1 MKQNLKE
8 RLNSKRGITL
18 IALVITI
25 IVLLILAGVAI
36 ATLTGDNG
44 ILTKAQS
51 AKEKNAQKTVEEQ
64 INLAVQASKINEGL
78 VIDKDIL
85 EQELTNNGIE
95 ITKSEN
101 DELPWTVKKDGY
113 VYTISENGEVKEK
126 EGIAIT
132 TGDIEILKG
141 STEGKKVSAQIL
153 SGETGTI
160 KWESTGNITL
170 SEAGENEV
178 TVKVNSNANAG
189 ETATVTAKVEGKTY
203 QDSIN
208 VKIVAKVTG
217 VTAEKIEVS
226 IGDKSKI
233 GKITAVPEN
242 AESVE
247 VTSYVSQD
255 ITKATV
261 DEKTGEVTGVQE
273 GETTVT
279 INAKGK
285 LSGTVVTGTCSVKV
299 TKLDHSEVVVPTIT
313 ATGNL
318 ANKPNIKEVREGNI
332 PIPQGY
338 NYIKGDK
345 IGGAVIT
352 DAASGEE
359 KVGNEFVWVPVD
371 EINDMAQCNQA
382 DGTTLC
388 NIQVDSNDGHLYC
401 STHSNNTNIVGKLY
415 ATSTE
420 SNFGTANTIYNANSG
435 LREPANL
442 SSSYDSTSTNLSWTS
457 TLYQEEYNK
466 MIKSVSQYGGFYVG
480 RYEMSLNSET
490 KNAESKYGATS
501 ANASDTDTNQW
512 YGLYNKAKT
521 YAPENAR
528 QKVVSSMIWGSQ
540 YDAMLKWMKGNKINA
555 TSSSPTDLSI
565 GTTSKNTTRVTGG
578 ANNGQTVSKDKLNNI
593 YDIIGNSSE
602 WTQEAKNTNLRVYR
616 GGNYTNSDAPS
627 IRGSYNPTVANSR
640 GSRLTLYLK

>member
-1 MKQNLKE
+1 MKNKLKE
-8 RLNSKRGITL
+8 QLKINKGITL

-25 IVLLILAGVAI
+25 IVLLILAGVTI

-64 INLAVQASKINEGL
+64 INLAVQASRINEGL

-153 SGETGTI
+153 NGETGTI
-160 KWESTGNITL
+160 KWEHTGNITL

-189 ETATVTAKVEGKTY
+189 DIATITAKIEGKTTY

-208 VKIVAKVTG
+208 VKIVAQVTS

-226 IGDKSKI
+226 IGDKKKI
-233 GKITAVPEN
+233 EKITAMPEN
-242 AESVE
+242 AEGIE

-255 ITKATV
+255 TTKVTV

-285 LSGTVVTGTCSVKV
+285 LSGTIVTGTCSVKV

-318 ANKPNIKEVREGNI
+318 ASKPNIKEVRQGNI

-352 DAASGEE
+352 DAASGKE
-359 KVGNEFVWVPVD
+359 KEGNEFVWVPVD
-371 EINDMAQCNQA
+371 TLSDMAVPTS
-382 DGTTLC
+382 GTDA
-388 NIQVDSNDGHLYC
+388 NE
-401 STHSNNTNIVGKLY
+401 NTNYRGVLY
-415 ATSTE
+415 NWDTDATGNTAYDWSADST
-420 SNFGTANTIYNANSG
+420 SY
-435 LREPANL
+435 REPANL
-442 SSSYDSTSTNLSWTS
+442 SSSYDSTSKNSSWTS

-501 ANASDTDTNQW
+501 ATAESTSAKQW

-521 YAPENAR
+521 YAPENAS

-578 ANNGQTVSKDKLNNI
+578 ANNGQTVSKDKLSNI
-593 YDIIGNSSE
+593 YDLLGNSYE
-602 WTQEAKNTNLRVYR
+602 WTQEASITDSRVSR
-616 GGNYTNSDAPS
+616 GGYYDFSYAPNVRSNGNPPYT
-627 IRGSYNPTVANSR
+627 GSVF
-640 GSRLTLYLK
+640 GSRLTLYIK

>member
-1 MKQNLKE
+1 MKNKLKE
-8 RLNSKRGITL
+8 QLKINKGITL

-25 IVLLILAGVAI
+25 IVLLILAGVTI

-44 ILTKAQS
+44 ILTKAQNS
-51 AKEKNAQKTVEEQ
+51 KEKNAQKTVEEQ
-64 INLAVQASKINEGL
+64 INLAVQASRINEGL

-160 KWESTGNITL
+160 KWEHTGNITL
-170 SEAGENEV
+170 SATEGNEV
-178 TVKVNSNANAG
+178 TVNVNSNANAG
-189 ETATVTAKVEGKTY
+189 DIATITARIDGKTY

-208 VKIVAKVTG
+208 VKIVTQVTS

-226 IGDKSKI
+226 IGDKKKI
-233 GKITAVPEN
+233 EKITATPEN
-242 AESVE
+242 AEGIE

-255 ITKATV
+255 TTKVTV

-279 INAKGK
+279 ISAKGK
-285 LSGTVVTGTCSVKV
+285 LSGAVVTGTCSVKV

-352 DAASGEE
+352 DAATGVE
-359 KVGNEFVWVPVD
+359 KTGNEFVWVPVD
-371 EINDMAQCNQA
+371 TLSNMAVVTSGTDANGNINYRGVLYNWGA
-382 DGTTLC
+382 DATGNTAW
-388 NIQVDSNDGHLYC
+388 NWSADS
-401 STHSNNTNIVGKLY
+401 
-415 ATSTE
+415 TS
-420 SNFGTANTIYNANSG
+420 Y
-435 LREPANL
+435 REPANL
-442 SSSYDSTSTNLSWTS
+442 SSSYDSTSKNSSWTS

-466 MIKSVSQYGGFYVG
+466 MVKSVSEYGGFYIG
-480 RYEMSLNSET
+480 RYEMSINATS

-512 YGLYNKAKT
+512 YGLYNRAKT
-521 YAPENAR
+521 YAPEKNSDNTENAS

-540 YDAMLKWMKGNKINA
+540 YDAMLKWMKGNKINV

-578 ANNGQTVSKDKLNNI
+578 ANNGQTVSKDKLSNI
-593 YDIIGNSSE
+593 YDLLGNSSE
-602 WTQEAKNTNLRVYR
+602 WTQEASNTFGRVYR
-616 GGNYTNSDAPS
+616 GGSYRDSYAPS
-627 IRGSYNPTVANSR
+627 FRYYRSPASTGSDN
-640 GSRLTLYLK
+640 GSRLTLYIK

>member
-1 MKQNLKE
+1 MKNKLKE
-8 RLNSKRGITL
+8 QLKINKGITL

-25 IVLLILAGVAI
+25 IVLLILAGVTI

-44 ILTKAQS
+44 ILTKAQNS
-51 AKEKNAQKTVEEQ
+51 KEKNAQKTVEEQ

-160 KWESTGNITL
+160 KWEHTGNITL
-170 SEAGENEV
+170 SATEGNEV
-178 TVKVNSNANAG
+178 TVNVNSNANAG
-189 ETATVTAKVEGKTY
+189 DIATITARIDGKTY

-208 VKIVAKVTG
+208 VKIVAQVTS

-226 IGDKSKI
+226 IGDKKKI
-233 GKITAVPEN
+233 EKITAMPEN
-242 AESVE
+242 AEGIE

-255 ITKATV
+255 TTKVTV

-279 INAKGK
+279 ISAKGK
-285 LSGTVVTGTCSVKV
+285 LSGAVVTGTCSVKV

-313 ATGNL
+313 AKGNL
-318 ANKPNIKEVREGNI
+318 TNKPNIKEVREGNI

-371 EINDMAQCNQA
+371 TLSNMAVPTS
-382 DGTTLC
+382 GT
-388 NIQVDSNDGHLYC
+388 DA
-401 STHSNNTNIVGKLY
+401 NTNYRGVLY
-415 ATSTE
+415 NWSTDATGNTAYDWSADST
-420 SNFGTANTIYNANSG
+420 SY
-435 LREPANL
+435 REPANL
-442 SSSYDSTSTNLSWTS
+442 SSSYDSTSKNSSWTS

-466 MIKSVSQYGGFYVG
+466 MVKSVSEYGGFYIG
-480 RYEMSLNSET
+480 RYEMSINATS

-512 YGLYNKAKT
+512 YGLYNRAKT
-521 YAPENAR
+521 YAPEKNSDNTENAS

-540 YDAMLKWMKGNKINA
+540 YDAMLKWMKGNKINV

-578 ANNGQTVSKDKLNNI
+578 ANNGQTVSKDKLSNI
-593 YDIIGNSSE
+593 YDLLGNSRE
-602 WTQEAKNTNLRVYR
+602 WTQEAYGTDYRVYR
-616 GGNYTNSDAPS
+616 GGYYNLSYAPS
-627 IRGSYNPTVANSR
+627 NRLDNFPTSTLSGS
-640 GSRLTLYLK
+640 GGRLTLYIK

>member
-8 RLNSKRGITL
+8 RVNGKNGITL

-25 IVLLILAGVAI
+25 IVLLILAGVTI

-44 ILTKAQS
+44 ILTKAQN

-64 INLAVQASKINEGL
+64 INLAVQASRINEGL
-78 VIDKDIL
+78 VINKEIL

-113 VYTISENGEVKEK
+113 VYTISENGEIKEK

-141 STEGKKVSAQIL
+141 STKGKKVSAQIL

-160 KWESTGNITL
+160 KWEHTGNITL
-170 SEAGENEV
+170 SATEGNEI
-178 TVKVNSNANAG
+178 TVNVNSNANAG
-189 ETATVTAKVEGKTY
+189 DTATITARIDGKTY

-208 VKIVAKVTG
+208 VKIVTQVTS

-226 IGDKSKI
+226 IGDKKKI
-233 GKITAVPEN
+233 EKITATPEN
-242 AESVE
+242 AEGIE

-255 ITKATV
+255 TTKVTV

-279 INAKGK
+279 ISAKGK
-285 LSGTVVTGTCSVKV
+285 LSEAVVTGTCSVKV

-352 DAASGEE
+352 DAATGVE
-359 KVGNEFVWVPVD
+359 KTGNEFVWVPVD
-371 EINDMAQCNQA
+371 TLSNMAVVTSGTDANGNINYRGVLYNWGTDATGNTAYDWSA
-382 DGTTLC
+382 D
-388 NIQVDSNDGHLYC
+388 
-401 STHSNNTNIVGKLY
+401 STS
-415 ATSTE
+415 
-420 SNFGTANTIYNANSG
+420 F
-435 LREPANL
+435 REPANL
-442 SSSYDSTSTNLSWTS
+442 SGSYDSKSKNSSWTS

-512 YGLYNKAKT
+512 YGLYNRAKT
-521 YAPENAR
+521 YAPENAS

-540 YDAMLKWMKGNKINA
+540 YDAMLKWMKGNKINV

-565 GTTSKNTTRVTGG
+565 GNTSRNTTRVTGG
-578 ANNGQTVSKDKLNNI
+578 ANNGQTVSKDKLSNI
-593 YDIIGNSSE
+593 YDLLGNIRE
-602 WTQEAKNTNLRVYR
+602 WTQEAISTAYRISR
-616 GGNYTNSDAPS
+616 GGYYSGSYAPS
-627 IRGSYNPTVANSR
+627 SRTDNYPASTFSSY
-640 GSRLTLYLK
+640 GSRLTLYIK

>member
-8 RLNSKRGITL
+8 RVNGKNGITL

-25 IVLLILAGVAI
+25 IVLLILAGVTI

-44 ILTKAQS
+44 ILTKAQN

-64 INLAVQASKINEGL
+64 INLAVQASRINEGL
-78 VIDKDIL
+78 VINKEIL

-113 VYTISENGEVKEK
+113 VYTISENGEIKEK

-141 STEGKKVSAQIL
+141 STKGKKVSAQIL

-160 KWESTGNITL
+160 KWEHTGNITL
-170 SEAGENEV
+170 SATEGNEI
-178 TVKVNSNANAG
+178 TVNVNSNANAG
-189 ETATVTAKVEGKTY
+189 DTATITARIDGKTY

-208 VKIVAKVTG
+208 VKIVTQVTS

-226 IGDKSKI
+226 IGDKKKI
-233 GKITAVPEN
+233 EKITATPEN
-242 AESVE
+242 AEGIE

-255 ITKATV
+255 TTKVTV

-279 INAKGK
+279 ISAKGK
-285 LSGTVVTGTCSVKV
+285 LSGAVVTGTCSVKV

-313 ATGNL
+313 AKGNL
-318 ANKPNIKEVREGNI
+318 TNKPNIKEVRQGNI

-352 DAASGEE
+352 DAATGVE
-359 KVGNEFVWVPVD
+359 KTGNEFVWVPVD
-371 EINDMAQCNQA
+371 TLSNMAVVTSGTDANGNINYRGVLYNWGTDATGNTAYDWSA
-382 DGTTLC
+382 D
-388 NIQVDSNDGHLYC
+388 
-401 STHSNNTNIVGKLY
+401 STS
-415 ATSTE
+415 
-420 SNFGTANTIYNANSG
+420 F
-435 LREPANL
+435 REPANL
-442 SSSYDSTSTNLSWTS
+442 SGSYDSKSKNSSWTS

-512 YGLYNKAKT
+512 YGLYNRAKT
-521 YAPENAR
+521 YAPEKNSDNTENAS

-578 ANNGQTVSKDKLNNI
+578 ANNGQTVSKDKLSNI
-593 YDIIGNSSE
+593 YDLLGNSLE
-602 WTQEAKNTNLRVYR
+602 WTQEANNTSYRVIR
-616 GGNYTNSDAPS
+616 GGYYNSSIAPS
-627 IRGSYNPTVANSR
+627 YRSYDCPTDTLSYD
-640 GSRLTLYLK
+640 GSRFTLYIK

>member
-8 RLNSKRGITL
+8 RVNGKNGITL

-25 IVLLILAGVAI
+25 IVLLILAGVTI

-44 ILTKAQS
+44 ILTKAQN

-64 INLAVQASKINEGL
+64 INLAVQASRINEGL

-113 VYTISENGEVKEK
+113 VYTISENGEIKEK

-141 STEGKKVSAQIL
+141 STKGKKVSAQIL

-160 KWESTGNITL
+160 KWEHTGNITL
-170 SEAGENEV
+170 SATEGNEI
-178 TVKVNSNANAG
+178 TVNVNSNANAG
-189 ETATVTAKVEGKTY
+189 DTATITARIDGKTY

-208 VKIVAKVTG
+208 VKIVTQVTS

-226 IGDKSKI
+226 IGDKKKI
-233 GKITAVPEN
+233 EKITATPEN
-242 AESVE
+242 AEGIE

-255 ITKATV
+255 TTKVTV

-279 INAKGK
+279 ISAKGK
-285 LSGTVVTGTCSVKV
+285 LSGAVVTGTCSVKV

-318 ANKPNIKEVREGNI
+318 ANKPNIKEVRQGNI

-371 EINDMAQCNQA
+371 EISKMAST
-382 DGTTLC
+382 DIGGTDA
-388 NIQVDSNDGHLYC
+388 NG
-401 STHSNNTNIVGKLY
+401 NTNYRGVLY
-415 ATSTE
+415 NWGTDATGNTAWNWSADST
-420 SNFGTANTIYNANSG
+420 SY
-435 LREPANL
+435 REPANL
-442 SSSYDSTSTNLSWTS
+442 SSSYDSKSKNSSWTS

-512 YGLYNKAKT
+512 YGLYNRAKT
-521 YAPENAR
+521 YAPENAS

-540 YDAMLKWMKGNKINA
+540 YDAMLKWMKGNKINV

-565 GTTSKNTTRVTGG
+565 GNTSRNTTRVTGG
-578 ANNGQTVSKDKLNNI
+578 ANNGQTVSKDKLSNI
-593 YDIIGNSSE
+593 YDLLGNSLE
-602 WTQEAKNTNLRVYR
+602 WTQETNNTYYRVIR
-616 GGNYTNSDAPS
+616 GGYYNSSLAPS
-627 IRGSYNPTVANSR
+627 YRSYDCPTDTLSYD
-640 GSRLTLYLK
+640 GSRFTLYIK

>member
-1 MKQNLKE
+1 MKNKLKKQ
-8 RLNSKRGITL
+8 LKINKGITL

-25 IVLLILAGVAI
+25 IVLLILAGVTI

-44 ILTKAQS
+44 ILTKAQNS
-51 AKEKNAQKTVEEQ
+51 KEKNAQKTVEEQ
-64 INLAVQASKINEGL
+64 INLAVQASRINEGL
-78 VIDKDIL
+78 VINKEIL

-141 STEGKKVSAQIL
+141 STKGKKVSAQIL

-160 KWESTGNITL
+160 KWEHTGNITL
-170 SEAGENEV
+170 SATEGNEV
-178 TVKVNSNANAG
+178 TVNVNSNANAG
-189 ETATVTAKVEGKTY
+189 DIATITARIDGKTY

-208 VKIVAKVTG
+208 VKIVTQVTS

-226 IGDKSKI
+226 IGDKKKI
-233 GKITAVPEN
+233 EKITATPEN
-242 AESVE
+242 AEGIE

-255 ITKATV
+255 TTKVTV

-279 INAKGK
+279 ISAKGK
-285 LSGTVVTGTCSVKV
+285 LSEAVVTGTCSVKV

-352 DAASGEE
+352 DAATGVE
-359 KVGNEFVWVPVD
+359 KTGNEFVWVPVD
-371 EINDMAQCNQA
+371 TLSNMAVVTSGTDANGNINYRGVLYNWGTDATGNTAYDWSA
-382 DGTTLC
+382 D
-388 NIQVDSNDGHLYC
+388 
-401 STHSNNTNIVGKLY
+401 STS
-415 ATSTE
+415 
-420 SNFGTANTIYNANSG
+420 F
-435 LREPANL
+435 REPANL
-442 SSSYDSTSTNLSWTS
+442 SGSYDSKSKNSSWTS

-512 YGLYNKAKT
+512 YGLYNRAKT
-521 YAPENAR
+521 YAPEKNSDNTENAS

-578 ANNGQTVSKDKLNNI
+578 ANNGQTVSKDKLSNI
-593 YDIIGNSSE
+593 YDLLGNSLE
-602 WTQEAKNTNLRVYR
+602 WTQEANNTSYRVIR
-616 GGNYTNSDAPS
+616 GGYYNSSIAPS
-627 IRGSYNPTVANSR
+627 YRSYDCPTDTLSYD
-640 GSRLTLYLK
+640 GSRFTLYIK

>member
-1 MKQNLKE
+1 MKQTSK
-8 RLNSKRGITL
+8 NSKGITL

-25 IVLLILAGVAI
+25 IVLLILAGVTI
-36 ATLTGDNG
+36 ATITGDNG
-44 ILTKAQS
+44 ILTKAQN
-51 AKEKNAQKTVEEQ
+51 AKEKNAQKTIEEQ
-64 INLAVQASKINEGL
+64 INLAVQASRINEGL
-78 VIDKDIL
+78 LIDKEIL
-85 EQELTNNGIE
+85 EEELTNNGME

-101 DELPWTVKKDGY
+101 EELPWTVKKDGY
-113 VYTISENGEVKEK
+113 VYTISANGEVKEK
-126 EGIAIT
+126 EGLAIT

-141 STEGKKVSAQIL
+141 ETEGKKVRAQIL

-160 KWESTGNITL
+160 KWEHTGNITL
-170 SEAGENEV
+170 SETEGNEV
-178 TVKVNSNANAG
+178 TVNVKSNANAG
-189 ETATVTAKVEGKTY
+189 DIATITARIDGKTY

-217 VTAEKIEVS
+217 VTVEKIEVS

-242 AESVE
+242 AEGVE

-255 ITKATV
+255 TTKATV

-279 INAKGK
+279 ISAKGK
-285 LSGTVVTGTCSVKV
+285 LSEAGVTGTCSVKV

-318 ANKPNIKEVREGNI
+318 ANKPNIKEVRKGNI

-352 DAASGEE
+352 DAATGVE
-359 KVGNEFVWVPVD
+359 KTGNEFVWVPVD
-371 EINDMAQCNQA
+371 KISKMAST
-382 DGTTLC
+382 DIGGTDA
-388 NIQVDSNDGHLYC
+388 NG
-401 STHSNNTNIVGKLY
+401 NTNYRGVLY
-415 ATSTE
+415 DWYTDATGNTE
-420 SNFGTANTIYNANSG
+420 FDWSADPTGY
-435 LREPANL
+435 REPANL
-442 SSSYDSTSTNLSWTS
+442 DSSNDSKSKNSSWTS

-501 ANASDTDTNQW
+501 ATAESTSANQW

-521 YAPENAR
+521 YAQESNTS

-540 YDAMLKWMKGNKINA
+540 YDAMLRWMVDSGVKNI
-555 TSSSPTDLSI
+555 TSTSPVDLSI
-565 GTTSKNTTRVTGG
+565 GATSRNTTRVTGG
-578 ANNGQTVSKDKLNNI
+578 ANDGQTVSKDKLSNI
-593 YDIIGNSSE
+593 YDLLGNSFE
-602 WTQEAKNTNLRVYR
+602 WTQEADRTYFRVHR
-616 GGNYTNSDAPS
+616 GGYYNYSGAPS
-627 IRGSYNPTVANSR
+627 DYDNFGYRYPTNDYSDI
-640 GSRLTLYLK
+640 GSRLTLYIK

>member
-8 RLNSKRGITL
+8 RVNGKNGITL

-25 IVLLILAGVAI
+25 IVLLILVGVTI

-44 ILTKAQS
+44 ILTKAQN

-64 INLAVQASKINEGL
+64 IKLAVQASKINEGL

-113 VYTISENGEVKEK
+113 VYTISKNGEVKEK

-141 STEGKKVSAQIL
+141 STKGKKVSAQIL

-160 KWESTGNITL
+160 KWESTGNITI
-170 SEAGENEV
+170 SATEGNEI
-178 TVKVNSNANAG
+178 TVNVNSNANAG
-189 ETATVTAKVEGKTY
+189 DTATITARIDGKTY

-208 VKIVAKVTG
+208 VKIVTQVTS

-226 IGDKSKI
+226 IGDKKKI
-233 GKITAVPEN
+233 EKITATPEN
-242 AESVE
+242 AEGIE

-255 ITKATV
+255 TTKVTV

-279 INAKGK
+279 ISAKGK
-285 LSGTVVTGTCSVKV
+285 LRGAVVTGTCSVKV

-352 DAASGEE
+352 DAATGVE
-359 KVGNEFVWVPVD
+359 KTGNEFVWVPVD
-371 EINDMAQCNQA
+371 TLSNMAVVTSGTDANGNINYRGVLYNWGTDATGNTAWNWSA
-382 DGTTLC
+382 D
-388 NIQVDSNDGHLYC
+388 
-401 STHSNNTNIVGKLY
+401 STS
-415 ATSTE
+415 
-420 SNFGTANTIYNANSG
+420 F
-435 LREPANL
+435 REPANL
-442 SSSYDSTSTNLSWTS
+442 SGSYDSKSKNSSWTS

-501 ANASDTDTNQW
+501 ATAESTSAKQW

-521 YAPENAR
+521 YAPENAS

-540 YDAMLKWMKGNKINA
+540 YDAMLKWMKGNKINV

-578 ANNGQTVSKDKLNNI
+578 ANNGQTVSKDKLSNI
-593 YDIIGNSSE
+593 YDLLGNSLE
-602 WTQEAKNTNLRVYR
+602 WTQEANNTSYRVIR
-616 GGNYTNSDAPS
+616 GGYYNSSNAPS
-627 IRGSYNPTVANSR
+627 YRSYDCPTDTLSYD
-640 GSRLTLYLK
+640 GSRFTLYIK

>member
-8 RLNSKRGITL
+8 RVNGKNGITL

-25 IVLLILAGVAI
+25 IVLLILAGVTI

-64 INLAVQASKINEGL
+64 INLAVQASRINEGL

-132 TGDIEILKG
+132 TGDTEILKG

-160 KWESTGNITL
+160 KWEHTGNITL
-170 SEAGENEV
+170 SATEGNEV
-178 TVKVNSNANAG
+178 TVNVNSNANAG
-189 ETATVTAKVEGKTY
+189 DIATITARIDGKTY

-208 VKIVAKVTG
+208 VKIVAQVTS

-226 IGDKSKI
+226 IGDKKKI
-233 GKITAVPEN
+233 EKITAMPEN
-242 AESVE
+242 AEGIE

-255 ITKATV
+255 TTKVTV

-285 LSGTVVTGTCSVKV
+285 LSGTIVTGTCSVKV

-352 DAASGEE
+352 DAATGVE
-359 KVGNEFVWVPVD
+359 KTGNEFVWVPVD
-371 EINDMAQCNQA
+371 TLSNMAVVTSGTDANGNINYRGVLYNWGA
-382 DGTTLC
+382 DATGNTAYDWSA
-388 NIQVDSNDGHLYC
+388 DS
-401 STHSNNTNIVGKLY
+401 
-415 ATSTE
+415 TS
-420 SNFGTANTIYNANSG
+420 Y
-435 LREPANL
+435 REPANL
-442 SSSYDSTSTNLSWTS
+442 SSSYDSTSKNSSWTS

-466 MIKSVSQYGGFYVG
+466 MVKSVSEYGGFYIG
-480 RYEMSLNSET
+480 RYEMSINATS

-512 YGLYNKAKT
+512 YGLYNRAKT
-521 YAPENAR
+521 YAPEKNSDNTENAS

-578 ANNGQTVSKDKLNNI
+578 ANNGQTVSKDKLSNI
-593 YDIIGNSSE
+593 YDLLGNSRE
-602 WTQEAKNTNLRVYR
+602 WTQEAYGTDYRVYR
-616 GGNYTNSDAPS
+616 GGRYDTGHAPSYRNYYGPTLTNSY
-627 IRGSYNPTVANSR
+627 G
-640 GSRLTLYLK
+640 GSRLTLYIK

>member
-8 RLNSKRGITL
+8 RVNGKNGITL

-25 IVLLILAGVAI
+25 IVLLILAGVTI

-44 ILTKAQS
+44 ILTKAQN

-141 STEGKKVSAQIL
+141 STKGKKVSAQIL

-160 KWESTGNITL
+160 KWESTGNITI
-170 SEAGENEV
+170 SATEGNEI
-178 TVKVNSNANAG
+178 TVNVKSNANAG

-285 LSGTVVTGTCSVKV
+285 LSGAVVTGTCSVKV

-313 ATGNL
+313 AKGNL
-318 ANKPNIKEVREGNI
+318 ANKPNIKEVRQGNI

-371 EINDMAQCNQA
+371 EISKMAST
-382 DGTTLC
+382 DIGGTDA
-388 NIQVDSNDGHLYC
+388 NG
-401 STHSNNTNIVGKLY
+401 NTNYRGVLY
-415 ATSTE
+415 NWYTDVTGNTAYDWSADSTW
-420 SNFGTANTIYNANSG
+420 NI
-435 LREPANL
+435 EPANL
-442 SSSYDSTSTNLSWTS
+442 SSSYDSTSTNSSWTS

-512 YGLYNKAKT
+512 YGLYNRAKT
-521 YAPENAR
+521 YAPENAS

-540 YDAMLKWMKGNKINA
+540 YDAMLKWMKGNKINV

-578 ANNGQTVSKDKLNNI
+578 ANNGQTVSKDKLSNI
-593 YDIIGNSSE
+593 YDLLGNSLE
-602 WTQEAKNTNLRVYR
+602 WTQEANNTSYRVIR
-616 GGNYTNSDAPS
+616 GGYYNSSIAPS
-627 IRGSYNPTVANSR
+627 YRSYDCPTDTLSYD
-640 GSRLTLYLK
+640 GSRFTLYIK

>member
-8 RLNSKRGITL
+8 RVKGKNGITL

-25 IVLLILAGVAI
+25 IVLLILAGVTI

-64 INLAVQASKINEGL
+64 INLAVQASRINEGL

-160 KWESTGNITL
+160 KWEHTGNITL
-170 SEAGENEV
+170 SETGENEV
-178 TVKVNSNANAG
+178 TVNVNSNANAG
-189 ETATVTAKVEGKTY
+189 DIATITARIDGKTY

-208 VKIVAKVTG
+208 VKIVAQVTS

-226 IGDKSKI
+226 IGDKKKI
-233 GKITAVPEN
+233 EKITAMPEN
-242 AESVE
+242 AEGIE

-255 ITKATV
+255 TTKVTV

-285 LSGTVVTGTCSVKV
+285 LSGTIVTGTCSVKV

-359 KVGNEFVWVPVD
+359 KIGNEFVWVPVD
-371 EINDMAQCNQA
+371 TLSDMAVPTS
-382 DGTTLC
+382 GTDA
-388 NIQVDSNDGHLYC
+388 NE
-401 STHSNNTNIVGKLY
+401 NTNYRGVLY
-415 ATSTE
+415 DWVTDATGNTAYDWSADST
-420 SNFGTANTIYNANSG
+420 GY
-435 LREPANL
+435 REPANL
-442 SSSYDSTSTNLSWTS
+442 ISSYDSKSKNSSWTS

-501 ANASDTDTNQW
+501 ATAESTSANQW

-521 YAPENAR
+521 YAPENAS

-540 YDAMLKWMKGNKINA
+540 YDAMLKWMKGNKINV

-578 ANNGQTVSKDKLNNI
+578 ANNGQTVSKDKLSNI
-593 YDIIGNSSE
+593 YDLLGNSYE
-602 WTQEAKNTNLRVYR
+602 WTQEANNTDNRVSR
-616 GGNYTNSDAPS
+616 GGYYDFSYAPNVRSNGDPTYT
-627 IRGSYNPTVANSR
+627 GSVF
-640 GSRLTLYLK
+640 GSRLTLYIK

>member
-8 RLNSKRGITL
+8 RVNGKNGITL

-25 IVLLILAGVAI
+25 IVLLILAGVTI

-44 ILTKAQS
+44 ILTKAQN

-64 INLAVQASKINEGL
+64 INLAVQASRINEGL
-78 VIDKDIL
+78 VINKEIL

-113 VYTISENGEVKEK
+113 VYTISENGEIKEK

-141 STEGKKVSAQIL
+141 STKGKKVSAQIL

-160 KWESTGNITL
+160 KWEHTGNITL
-170 SEAGENEV
+170 SATEGNEI
-178 TVKVNSNANAG
+178 TVNVNSNANAG
-189 ETATVTAKVEGKTY
+189 DTATITARIDGKTY

-208 VKIVAKVTG
+208 VKIVTQVTS

-226 IGDKSKI
+226 IGDKKKI
-233 GKITAVPEN
+233 EKITATPEN
-242 AESVE
+242 AEGIE

-255 ITKATV
+255 TTKVTV

-273 GETTVT
+273 GEATVT
-279 INAKGK
+279 ISAKGK
-285 LSGTVVTGTCSVKV
+285 LSGAVVTGTCSVKV

-313 ATGNL
+313 ETGNL
-318 ANKPNIKEVREGNI
+318 ANKPNIKEVRQGNI

-371 EINDMAQCNQA
+371 TLSDMAVPTS
-382 DGTTLC
+382 GT
-388 NIQVDSNDGHLYC
+388 DA
-401 STHSNNTNIVGKLY
+401 NTNYRGVLY
-415 ATSTE
+415 NWSTDATGNTAYDWSADST
-420 SNFGTANTIYNANSG
+420 SF
-435 LREPANL
+435 REPANL
-442 SSSYDSTSTNLSWTS
+442 SSSYDSTSKNSSWTS

-466 MIKSVSQYGGFYVG
+466 MVKSVSEYGGFYIG
-480 RYEMSLNSET
+480 RYEMSINATS

-512 YGLYNKAKT
+512 YGLYNRAKT
-521 YAPENAR
+521 YAPEKNSDNTENAS

-540 YDAMLKWMKGNKINA
+540 YDAMLKWMKGNKINV

-578 ANNGQTVSKDKLNNI
+578 ANNGQTVSKDKLSNI
-593 YDIIGNSSE
+593 YDLLGNSSE
-602 WTQEAKNTNLRVYR
+602 WTQEASNTGYRVNR
-616 GGNYTNSDAPS
+616 GGICSNSFAPYY
-627 IRGSYNPTVANSR
+627 RDSYSPADINSYR
-640 GSRLTLYLK
+640 GSRLTLYIK

>member
-1 MKQNLKE
+1 MKNKLKE
-8 RLNSKRGITL
+8 QLKINKGITL

-25 IVLLILAGVAI
+25 IVLLILAGVTI

-44 ILTKAQS
+44 ILTKAQNS
-51 AKEKNAQKTVEEQ
+51 KEKNAQKTVEEQ

-160 KWESTGNITL
+160 KWEHTGNITL
-170 SEAGENEV
+170 SATEGNEI
-178 TVKVNSNANAG
+178 TVNVNSNANAG
-189 ETATVTAKVEGKTY
+189 DTATITARIDGKTY

-208 VKIVAKVTG
+208 VKIVTQVTS

-226 IGDKSKI
+226 IGDKKKI
-233 GKITAVPEN
+233 EKITATPEN
-242 AESVE
+242 AEGIE

-255 ITKATV
+255 TTKVTV

-279 INAKGK
+279 ISAKGK
-285 LSGTVVTGTCSVKV
+285 LSEAVVTGTCSVKV

-371 EINDMAQCNQA
+371 TLSNMAVPTS
-382 DGTTLC
+382 GT
-388 NIQVDSNDGHLYC
+388 DA
-401 STHSNNTNIVGKLY
+401 NTNYRGVLY
-415 ATSTE
+415 NWSTDATGNTAYDWSADST
-420 SNFGTANTIYNANSG
+420 SY
-435 LREPANL
+435 REPANL
-442 SSSYDSTSTNLSWTS
+442 SSSYDSTSKNSSWTS

-466 MIKSVSQYGGFYVG
+466 MVKSVSEYGGFYIG
-480 RYEMSLNSET
+480 RYEMSINATS
-490 KNAESKYGATS
+490 KNAESKSGATS
-501 ANASDTDTNQW
+501 ATSKDSDTNQW

-521 YAPENAR
+521 YAQESNEDK
-528 QKVVSSMIWGSQ
+528 KVVSSMIWGSQ
-540 YDAMLKWMKGNKINA
+540 YDAMLKWMKGNGIDV
-555 TSSSPTDLSI
+555 TSTTPTDLSI
-565 GTTSKNTTRVTGG
+565 GATSKNTTRVTGG
-578 ANNGQTVSKDKLNNI
+578 ANSGQSVSKDKLSNI
-593 YDIIGNSSE
+593 YDILGNSYE
-602 WTQEAKNTNLRVYR
+602 WTQEAGTTSYRVYR
-616 GGNYTNSDAPS
+616 GGSCDNSLAPSYRNHSNPTGTNSF
-627 IRGSYNPTVANSR
+627 I
-640 GSRLTLYLK
+640 GSRLTLYIK

>member
-1 MKQNLKE
+1 MKNKLKE
-8 RLNSKRGITL
+8 QLKTNKGITL

-25 IVLLILAGVAI
+25 IVLLILAGVTI

-44 ILTKAQS
+44 ILTKAQN

-141 STEGKKVSAQIL
+141 STKGKKVSAQIL

-160 KWESTGNITL
+160 KWESTGNITI
-170 SEAGENEV
+170 SATEGNEI
-178 TVKVNSNANAG
+178 TVNVKSNANAG

-285 LSGTVVTGTCSVKV
+285 LSGAVVTGTCSVKV

-313 ATGNL
+313 AKGNL
-318 ANKPNIKEVREGNI
+318 ANKPNIKEVRQGNI

-371 EINDMAQCNQA
+371 EISKMAST
-382 DGTTLC
+382 DIGGTDA
-388 NIQVDSNDGHLYC
+388 NG
-401 STHSNNTNIVGKLY
+401 NTNYRGVLY
-415 ATSTE
+415 NWYTDVTGNTAWNWSADSTS
-420 SNFGTANTIYNANSG
+420 Y
-435 LREPANL
+435 REPANL
-442 SSSYDSTSTNLSWTS
+442 SSSYDSTSKNSSWTS

-466 MIKSVSQYGGFYVG
+466 MVKSVSEYGGFYIG
-480 RYEMSLNSET
+480 RYEMSINATS

-512 YGLYNKAKT
+512 YGLYNRAKT
-521 YAPENAR
+521 YAPEKNSDNTENAS

-540 YDAMLKWMKGNKINA
+540 YDAMLKWMKGNKINV

-565 GTTSKNTTRVTGG
+565 GNTSRNTTRVTGG
-578 ANNGQTVSKDKLNNI
+578 ANNGQTVSKDKLSNI
-593 YDIIGNSSE
+593 YDLLGNIRE
-602 WTQEAKNTNLRVYR
+602 WTQEAISTAYRISR
-616 GGNYTNSDAPS
+616 GGYYSGSYAPS
-627 IRGSYNPTVANSR
+627 SRTDNYPASTFSSY
-640 GSRLTLYLK
+640 GSRLTLYIK

>member
-8 RLNSKRGITL
+8 RVNGKNGITL

-25 IVLLILAGVAI
+25 IVLLILAGVTI

-44 ILTKAQS
+44 ILTKAQN

-64 INLAVQASKINEGL
+64 INLAVQASRINEGL

-126 EGIAIT
+126 EGLVIT
-132 TGDIEILKG
+132 AGDIEILKG
-141 STEGKKVSAQIL
+141 ATEEKKVRAQIL

-160 KWESTGNITL
+160 KWEHTGNITL
-170 SEAGENEV
+170 SATEGNEV
-178 TVKVNSNANAG
+178 TVNVNSNANAG
-189 ETATVTAKVEGKTY
+189 DIATITARIDGKTY

-208 VKIVAKVTG
+208 VKIVTQVTS

-226 IGDKSKI
+226 IGDKKKI
-233 GKITAVPEN
+233 EKITATPEN
-242 AESVE
+242 AEGIE

-255 ITKATV
+255 TTKVTV

-279 INAKGK
+279 ISAKGK
-285 LSGTVVTGTCSVKV
+285 LSEAVVTGTCSVKV

-352 DAASGEE
+352 DAATGVE
-359 KVGNEFVWVPVD
+359 KTGNEFVWVPVD
-371 EINDMAQCNQA
+371 TLSNMAVVTSGTDANGNINYRGVLYNWGTDATGNTAYDWSA
-382 DGTTLC
+382 D
-388 NIQVDSNDGHLYC
+388 
-401 STHSNNTNIVGKLY
+401 STS
-415 ATSTE
+415 
-420 SNFGTANTIYNANSG
+420 F
-435 LREPANL
+435 REPANL
-442 SSSYDSTSTNLSWTS
+442 SGSYDSKSKNSSWTS

-512 YGLYNKAKT
+512 YGLYNRAKT
-521 YAPENAR
+521 YAPEKNSDNTENAS

-578 ANNGQTVSKDKLNNI
+578 ANNGQTVSKDKLSNI
-593 YDIIGNSSE
+593 YDLLGNSLE
-602 WTQEAKNTNLRVYR
+602 WTQEANNTSYRVIR
-616 GGNYTNSDAPS
+616 GGYYNSSIAPS
-627 IRGSYNPTVANSR
+627 YRSYDCPTDTLSYD
-640 GSRLTLYLK
+640 GSRFTLYIK

>member
-8 RLNSKRGITL
+8 RVNGKNGITL

-25 IVLLILAGVAI
+25 IVLLILAGVTI

-64 INLAVQASKINEGL
+64 INLAVQASRINEGL

-132 TGDIEILKG
+132 TGDTEILKG

-160 KWESTGNITL
+160 KWEHTGNITL
-170 SEAGENEV
+170 SATEGNEV
-178 TVKVNSNANAG
+178 TVNVNSNANAG
-189 ETATVTAKVEGKTY
+189 DIATITARIDGKTY

-208 VKIVAKVTG
+208 VKIVAQVTS

-226 IGDKSKI
+226 IGDKKKI
-233 GKITAVPEN
+233 EKITAMPEN
-242 AESVE
+242 AEGIE

-255 ITKATV
+255 TTKVTV

-285 LSGTVVTGTCSVKV
+285 LSGTIVTGTCSVKV

-352 DAASGEE
+352 DAATGVE
-359 KVGNEFVWVPVD
+359 KTGNEFVWVPVD
-371 EINDMAQCNQA
+371 TLSNMAVVTSGTDANGNINYRGVLYNWGA
-382 DGTTLC
+382 DATGNTAYDWSA
-388 NIQVDSNDGHLYC
+388 DS
-401 STHSNNTNIVGKLY
+401 
-415 ATSTE
+415 TS
-420 SNFGTANTIYNANSG
+420 Y
-435 LREPANL
+435 REPANL
-442 SSSYDSTSTNLSWTS
+442 SSSYDSTSKNSSWTS

-466 MIKSVSQYGGFYVG
+466 MVKSVSEYGGFYIG
-480 RYEMSLNSET
+480 RYEMSINATS

-512 YGLYNKAKT
+512 YGLYNRAKT
-521 YAPENAR
+521 YAPEKNSDNTENAS

-540 YDAMLKWMKGNKINA
+540 YDAMLKWMKGNKINV

-565 GTTSKNTTRVTGG
+565 GNTSRNTTRVTGG
-578 ANNGQTVSKDKLNNI
+578 ANNGQTVSKDKLSNI
-593 YDIIGNSSE
+593 YDLLGNSRE
-602 WTQEAKNTNLRVYR
+602 WTQEAYGTDYRVYR
-616 GGNYTNSDAPS
+616 GGRYDTGHAPSYRNYYGPTLTNSY
-627 IRGSYNPTVANSR
+627 G
-640 GSRLTLYLK
+640 GSRLTLYIK

>member
-8 RLNSKRGITL
+8 RENGKNGITL

-25 IVLLILAGVAI
+25 IVLLILVGVTI

-44 ILTKAQS
+44 ILTKAQN

-64 INLAVQASKINEGL
+64 IKLAVQASKINEGL

-113 VYTISENGEVKEK
+113 VYTISKNGEVKEK

-141 STEGKKVSAQIL
+141 STKGKKVSAQIL

-160 KWESTGNITL
+160 KWESTGNITI
-170 SEAGENEV
+170 SATEGNEI
-178 TVKVNSNANAG
+178 TVNVNSNANAG
-189 ETATVTAKVEGKTY
+189 DTATITARIDGKTY

-208 VKIVAKVTG
+208 VKIVTQVTS

-226 IGDKSKI
+226 IGDKKKI
-233 GKITAVPEN
+233 EKITATPEN
-242 AESVE
+242 AEGIE

-255 ITKATV
+255 TTKVTV

-279 INAKGK
+279 ISAKGK
-285 LSGTVVTGTCSVKV
+285 LSGAVVTGTCSVKV

-371 EINDMAQCNQA
+371 EISKMAST
-382 DGTTLC
+382 DIGGTDA
-388 NIQVDSNDGHLYC
+388 NG
-401 STHSNNTNIVGKLY
+401 NTNYRGVLY
-415 ATSTE
+415 NWGTDATGNTAWNWSADST
-420 SNFGTANTIYNANSG
+420 SY
-435 LREPANL
+435 REPANL
-442 SSSYDSTSTNLSWTS
+442 SSSYDSKSKNSSWTS

-501 ANASDTDTNQW
+501 ATAESTSAKQW

-521 YAPENAR
+521 YAPENAS

-540 YDAMLKWMKGNKINA
+540 YDAILKWMKGNNINV

-578 ANNGQTVSKDKLNNI
+578 ANNGQTVSKDKLSNI
-593 YDIIGNSSE
+593 YDLLGNSLE
-602 WTQEAKNTNLRVYR
+602 WTQETNNTYYRVIR
-616 GGNYTNSDAPS
+616 GGYYNSSLAPS
-627 IRGSYNPTVANSR
+627 YRSYDCPTDTLSYD
-640 GSRLTLYLK
+640 GSRFTLYIK

>member
-8 RLNSKRGITL
+8 RVNGKNGITL

-25 IVLLILAGVAI
+25 IVLLILAGVTI

-44 ILTKAQS
+44 ILTKAQN

-113 VYTISENGEVKEK
+113 VYTISENGEIKEK

-141 STEGKKVSAQIL
+141 STKGKKVSAQIL

-160 KWESTGNITL
+160 KWEHTGNITL
-170 SEAGENEV
+170 SATEGNEV
-178 TVKVNSNANAG
+178 TVNVNSNANAG
-189 ETATVTAKVEGKTY
+189 DIATITARIDGKTY

-208 VKIVAKVTG
+208 VKIVTQVTS

-226 IGDKSKI
+226 IGDKKKI
-233 GKITAVPEN
+233 EKITATPEN
-242 AESVE
+242 AEGIE

-255 ITKATV
+255 TTKVTV

-279 INAKGK
+279 ISAKGK
-285 LSGTVVTGTCSVKV
+285 LSEAVVTGTCSVKV

-352 DAASGEE
+352 DAATGVE
-359 KVGNEFVWVPVD
+359 KTGNEFVWVPVD
-371 EINDMAQCNQA
+371 TLSNMAVVTSGTDANGNINYRGVLYNWGTDATGNTAYDWSA
-382 DGTTLC
+382 D
-388 NIQVDSNDGHLYC
+388 
-401 STHSNNTNIVGKLY
+401 STS
-415 ATSTE
+415 
-420 SNFGTANTIYNANSG
+420 F
-435 LREPANL
+435 REPANL
-442 SSSYDSTSTNLSWTS
+442 SGSYDSKSKNSSWTS

-512 YGLYNKAKT
+512 YGLYNRAKT
-521 YAPENAR
+521 YAPEKNSDNTENAS

-578 ANNGQTVSKDKLNNI
+578 ANNGQTVSKDKLSNI
-593 YDIIGNSSE
+593 YDLLGNSLE
-602 WTQEAKNTNLRVYR
+602 WTQEANNTSYRVIR
-616 GGNYTNSDAPS
+616 GGYYNSSIAPS
-627 IRGSYNPTVANSR
+627 YRSYDCPTDTLSYD
-640 GSRLTLYLK
+640 GSRFTLYIK

>member
-1 MKQNLKE
+1 MKNKLKE
-8 RLNSKRGITL
+8 QLKINKGITL

-25 IVLLILAGVAI
+25 IVLLILAGVTI

-44 ILTKAQS
+44 ILTKAQN

-64 INLAVQASKINEGL
+64 INLAVQASRINEGL
-78 VIDKDIL
+78 VINKEIL

-113 VYTISENGEVKEK
+113 VYTISENGEIKEK

-141 STEGKKVSAQIL
+141 STKGKKVSAQIL

-160 KWESTGNITL
+160 KWEHTGNITL
-170 SEAGENEV
+170 SATEGNEI
-178 TVKVNSNANAG
+178 TVNVNSNANAG
-189 ETATVTAKVEGKTY
+189 DTATITARIDGKTY

-208 VKIVAKVTG
+208 VKIVTQVTS

-226 IGDKSKI
+226 IGDKKKI
-233 GKITAVPEN
+233 EKITATPEN
-242 AESVE
+242 AEGIE

-255 ITKATV
+255 TTKVTV

-279 INAKGK
+279 ISAKGK
-285 LSGTVVTGTCSVKV
+285 LSEAVVTGTCSVKV

-352 DAASGEE
+352 DAATGVE
-359 KVGNEFVWVPVD
+359 KTGNEFVWVPVD
-371 EINDMAQCNQA
+371 TLSNMAVVTSGTDANGNINYRGVLYNWGTDATGNTAYDWSA
-382 DGTTLC
+382 D
-388 NIQVDSNDGHLYC
+388 
-401 STHSNNTNIVGKLY
+401 STS
-415 ATSTE
+415 
-420 SNFGTANTIYNANSG
+420 F
-435 LREPANL
+435 REPANL
-442 SSSYDSTSTNLSWTS
+442 SGSYDSKSKNSSWTS

-512 YGLYNKAKT
+512 YGLYNRAKT
-521 YAPENAR
+521 YAPEKNSDNTENAS

-578 ANNGQTVSKDKLNNI
+578 ANNGQTVSKDKLSNI
-593 YDIIGNSSE
+593 YDLLGNSLE
-602 WTQEAKNTNLRVYR
+602 WTQEANNTSYRVIR
-616 GGNYTNSDAPS
+616 GGYYNSSIAPS
-627 IRGSYNPTVANSR
+627 YRSYDCPTDTLSYD
-640 GSRLTLYLK
+640 GSRFTLYIK

>member
-8 RLNSKRGITL
+8 RVNGKNGITL

-25 IVLLILAGVAI
+25 IVLLILAGVTI

-44 ILTKAQS
+44 ILTKAQN

-160 KWESTGNITL
+160 KWEHTGNITL
-170 SEAGENEV
+170 SATEGNEV
-178 TVKVNSNANAG
+178 TVNVNSNANAG
-189 ETATVTAKVEGKTY
+189 DTATITARIDGKTY

-208 VKIVAKVTG
+208 VKIVTQVTS

-226 IGDKSKI
+226 IGDKKKI
-233 GKITAVPEN
+233 GKITAMPEN
-242 AESVE
+242 AEGIE

-255 ITKATV
+255 TTKVTV
-261 DEKTGEVTGVQE
+261 DEKTGEVTGGQE

-279 INAKGK
+279 ISAKGK
-285 LSGTVVTGTCSVKV
+285 LSGAVVTGTCSVKV
-299 TKLDHSEVVVPTIT
+299 TKLDHSEVVVPIIT

-318 ANKPNIKEVREGNI
+318 ANKPNIKEVRQGNI

-352 DAASGEE
+352 DAASGGE

-371 EINDMAQCNQA
+371 EISKMAST
-382 DGTTLC
+382 DIGGTDA
-388 NIQVDSNDGHLYC
+388 NG
-401 STHSNNTNIVGKLY
+401 NTNYRGVLY
-415 ATSTE
+415 DWVTDATGNTAYDWSADST
-420 SNFGTANTIYNANSG
+420 SY
-435 LREPANL
+435 REPANL
-442 SSSYDSTSTNLSWTS
+442 SSSYDSTSTNSSWTS

-501 ANASDTDTNQW
+501 ATAESTSAKQW

-521 YAPENAR
+521 YAPENAS

-540 YDAMLKWMKGNKINA
+540 YDAMLKWMKGNNINV
-555 TSSSPTDLSI
+555 TSTTPTDLSI
-565 GTTSKNTTRVTGG
+565 GATSKNTTRVTGG
-578 ANNGQTVSKDKLNNI
+578 ANNGQTVSKDKLSNI
-593 YDIIGNSSE
+593 YDLLGNSYE
-602 WTQEAKNTNLRVYR
+602 WTQEASDTNYRVDR
-616 GGNYTNSDAPS
+616 GGRYLSSYAPS
-627 IRGSYNPTVANSR
+627 LRIYDSSIPTNTISGD
-640 GSRLTLYLK
+640 GSRLTLYIK

>member
-1 MKQNLKE
+1 MKNKLKE
-8 RLNSKRGITL
+8 QLKINKGITL

-25 IVLLILAGVAI
+25 IVFLILAGVTI

-44 ILTKAQS
+44 ILTKAQNS
-51 AKEKNAQKTVEEQ
+51 KEKNAQKTVEEQ
-64 INLAVQASKINEGL
+64 INLAVQASRINEGL
-78 VIDKDIL
+78 VINKEIL

-160 KWESTGNITL
+160 KWEHTGNITL
-170 SEAGENEV
+170 SATEGNEI
-178 TVKVNSNANAG
+178 TVNVNSNANAG
-189 ETATVTAKVEGKTY
+189 DTATITARIDGKTY

-208 VKIVAKVTG
+208 VKIVTQVTS

-226 IGDKSKI
+226 IGDKKKI
-233 GKITAVPEN
+233 EKITATPEN
-242 AESVE
+242 AEGIE

-255 ITKATV
+255 TTKVTV

-279 INAKGK
+279 ISAKGK
-285 LSGTVVTGTCSVKV
+285 LSEAVVTGTCSVKV

-371 EINDMAQCNQA
+371 TLSNMAVVTSGTDANGNINYRGVLYNWGTDATGNTAYDWSA
-382 DGTTLC
+382 D
-388 NIQVDSNDGHLYC
+388 
-401 STHSNNTNIVGKLY
+401 STS
-415 ATSTE
+415 
-420 SNFGTANTIYNANSG
+420 F
-435 LREPANL
+435 REPANL
-442 SSSYDSTSTNLSWTS
+442 SGSYDSKSKNSSWTS

-512 YGLYNKAKT
+512 YGLYNRAKT
-521 YAPENAR
+521 YAPEKNSDNTENAS

-578 ANNGQTVSKDKLNNI
+578 ANNGQTVSKDKLSNI
-593 YDIIGNSSE
+593 YDLLGNSLE
-602 WTQEAKNTNLRVYR
+602 WTQEANNTSYRVIR
-616 GGNYTNSDAPS
+616 GGYYNSSIAPS
-627 IRGSYNPTVANSR
+627 YRSYDCPTDTLSYD
-640 GSRLTLYLK
+640 GSRFTLYIK

>member
-1 MKQNLKE
+1 MKNKLKE
-8 RLNSKRGITL
+8 QLKINKGITL

-25 IVLLILAGVAI
+25 IVFLILAGVTI

-44 ILTKAQS
+44 ILTKAQNS
-51 AKEKNAQKTVEEQ
+51 KEKNAQKTVEEQ
-64 INLAVQASKINEGL
+64 INLAVQASRINEGL
-78 VIDKDIL
+78 VINKEIL

-113 VYTISENGEVKEK
+113 VYTISENGEIKEK

-160 KWESTGNITL
+160 KWEHTGNITL
-170 SEAGENEV
+170 SATEGNEI
-178 TVKVNSNANAG
+178 TVNVNSNANAG
-189 ETATVTAKVEGKTY
+189 DTATITARIDGKTY

-208 VKIVAKVTG
+208 VKIVTQVTS

-226 IGDKSKI
+226 IGDKKKI
-233 GKITAVPEN
+233 EKITATPEN
-242 AESVE
+242 AEGIE

-255 ITKATV
+255 TTKVTV

-279 INAKGK
+279 ISAKGK
-285 LSGTVVTGTCSVKV
+285 LSEAVVTGTCSVKV

-371 EINDMAQCNQA
+371 TLSNMAVPTS
-382 DGTTLC
+382 GT
-388 NIQVDSNDGHLYC
+388 DA
-401 STHSNNTNIVGKLY
+401 NTNYRGVLY
-415 ATSTE
+415 NWSTDATGNTAYDWSADST
-420 SNFGTANTIYNANSG
+420 SY
-435 LREPANL
+435 REPANL
-442 SSSYDSTSTNLSWTS
+442 SSSYDSTSKNSSWTS

-466 MIKSVSQYGGFYVG
+466 MVKSVSEYGGFYIG
-480 RYEMSLNSET
+480 RYEMSINATS
-490 KNAESKYGATS
+490 KNAESKSGATS
-501 ANASDTDTNQW
+501 ATSKDSDTNQW

-521 YAPENAR
+521 YAQESNEDK
-528 QKVVSSMIWGSQ
+528 KVVSSMIWGSQ
-540 YDAMLKWMKGNKINA
+540 YDAMLKWMKGNGIDV
-555 TSSSPTDLSI
+555 TSTTPTDLSI
-565 GTTSKNTTRVTGG
+565 GATSKNTTRVTGG
-578 ANNGQTVSKDKLNNI
+578 ANSGQSVSKDKLSNI
-593 YDIIGNSSE
+593 YDILGNSYE
-602 WTQEAKNTNLRVYR
+602 WTQEAGTTSYRVYR
-616 GGNYTNSDAPS
+616 GGSCDNSLAPSYRNHSNPTGTNSF
-627 IRGSYNPTVANSR
+627 I
-640 GSRLTLYLK
+640 GSRLTLYIK

>member
-8 RLNSKRGITL
+8 RVNGKNGITL

-25 IVLLILAGVAI
+25 IVLLILAGVTI

-44 ILTKAQS
+44 ILTKAQN

-64 INLAVQASKINEGL
+64 INLAVQASRINEGL
-78 VIDKDIL
+78 VINKEIL

-113 VYTISENGEVKEK
+113 VYTISENGEIKEK

-141 STEGKKVSAQIL
+141 STKGKKVSAQIL

-160 KWESTGNITL
+160 KWEHTGNITL
-170 SEAGENEV
+170 SATEGNEI
-178 TVKVNSNANAG
+178 TVNVNSNANAG
-189 ETATVTAKVEGKTY
+189 DTATITARIDGKTY

-208 VKIVAKVTG
+208 VKIVTQVTS

-226 IGDKSKI
+226 IGDKKKI
-233 GKITAVPEN
+233 EKITATPEN
-242 AESVE
+242 AEGIE

-255 ITKATV
+255 TTKVTV

-279 INAKGK
+279 ISAKGK
-285 LSGTVVTGTCSVKV
+285 LSEAVVTGTCSVKV

-352 DAASGEE
+352 DAATGVE
-359 KVGNEFVWVPVD
+359 KTGNEFVWVPVD
-371 EINDMAQCNQA
+371 TLSNMAVVTSGTDANGNINYRGVLYNWGTDATGNTAYDWSA
-382 DGTTLC
+382 D
-388 NIQVDSNDGHLYC
+388 
-401 STHSNNTNIVGKLY
+401 STS
-415 ATSTE
+415 
-420 SNFGTANTIYNANSG
+420 F
-435 LREPANL
+435 REPANL
-442 SSSYDSTSTNLSWTS
+442 SSSTEGDEANSSKIEGWSS

-512 YGLYNKAKT
+512 YGLYNRAKT
-521 YAPENAR
+521 YAPENAS

-540 YDAMLKWMKGNKINA
+540 YDAMLKWMKGNKINV

-565 GTTSKNTTRVTGG
+565 GNTSRNTTRVTGG
-578 ANNGQTVSKDKLNNI
+578 ANNGQTVSKDKLSNI
-593 YDIIGNSSE
+593 YDLLGNIRE
-602 WTQEAKNTNLRVYR
+602 WTQEAISTAYRISR
-616 GGNYTNSDAPS
+616 GGYYSGSYAPS
-627 IRGSYNPTVANSR
+627 SRTDNYPASTFSSY
-640 GSRLTLYLK
+640 GSRLTLYIK

>member
-8 RLNSKRGITL
+8 RVNGKNGITL

-25 IVLLILAGVAI
+25 IVLLILAGVTI
-36 ATLTGDNG
+36 ATLTGENG
-44 ILTKAQS
+44 ILTRVQNS
-51 AKEKNAQKTVEEQ
+51 KEKNAQKTVEEQ

-113 VYTISENGEVKEK
+113 VYTISENGEIKEK

-141 STEGKKVSAQIL
+141 STKGKKVSAQIL

-160 KWESTGNITL
+160 KWEHTGNITL
-170 SEAGENEV
+170 SATEGNEI
-178 TVKVNSNANAG
+178 TVNVNSNANAG
-189 ETATVTAKVEGKTY
+189 DTATITARIDGKTY

-208 VKIVAKVTG
+208 VKIVTQVTS

-226 IGDKSKI
+226 IGDKKKI
-233 GKITAVPEN
+233 EKITATPEN
-242 AESVE
+242 AEGIE

-255 ITKATV
+255 TTKVTV

-279 INAKGK
+279 ISAKGK
-285 LSGTVVTGTCSVKV
+285 LSEAVVTGTCSVKV

-352 DAASGEE
+352 DAATGVE
-359 KVGNEFVWVPVD
+359 KTGNEFVWVPVD
-371 EINDMAQCNQA
+371 TLSNMAVVTSGTDANGNINYRGVLYNWGTDATGNTAYDWSA
-382 DGTTLC
+382 D
-388 NIQVDSNDGHLYC
+388 
-401 STHSNNTNIVGKLY
+401 STS
-415 ATSTE
+415 
-420 SNFGTANTIYNANSG
+420 F
-435 LREPANL
+435 REPANL
-442 SSSYDSTSTNLSWTS
+442 SGSYDSKSKNSSWTS

-466 MIKSVSQYGGFYVG
+466 MIKSVSQYGGLYVG

-512 YGLYNKAKT
+512 YGLYNRAKT
-521 YAPENAR
+521 YAPEKNSDNTENAS

-578 ANNGQTVSKDKLNNI
+578 ANNGQTVSKDKLSNI
-593 YDIIGNSSE
+593 YDLLGNSLE
-602 WTQEAKNTNLRVYR
+602 WTQEANNTSYRVIR
-616 GGNYTNSDAPS
+616 GGYYNSSIAPS
-627 IRGSYNPTVANSR
+627 YRSYDCPTDTLSYD
-640 GSRLTLYLK
+640 GSRFTLYIK

>member
-8 RLNSKRGITL
+8 RVNGKNGITL

-25 IVLLILAGVAI
+25 IVLLILAGVTI

-44 ILTKAQS
+44 ILTKAQN

-113 VYTISENGEVKEK
+113 VYTISENGEIKEK

-141 STEGKKVSAQIL
+141 STKGKKVSAQIL

-160 KWESTGNITL
+160 KWEHTGNITL
-170 SEAGENEV
+170 SATEGNEV
-178 TVKVNSNANAG
+178 TVNVNSNANAG
-189 ETATVTAKVEGKTY
+189 DIATITARIDGKTY

-208 VKIVAKVTG
+208 VKIVTQVTS

-226 IGDKSKI
+226 IGDKKKI
-233 GKITAVPEN
+233 EKITATPEN
-242 AESVE
+242 AEGIE

-255 ITKATV
+255 TTKVTV

-279 INAKGK
+279 ISAKGK
-285 LSGTVVTGTCSVKV
+285 LSGAVVTGTCSVKV

-313 ATGNL
+313 AKGNL
-318 ANKPNIKEVREGNI
+318 TNKPNIKEVRQGNI

-352 DAASGEE
+352 DAATGVE
-359 KVGNEFVWVPVD
+359 KTGNEFVWVPVD
-371 EINDMAQCNQA
+371 TLSNMAVVTSGTDANGNINYRGVLYNWGTDATGNTAYDWSA
-382 DGTTLC
+382 D
-388 NIQVDSNDGHLYC
+388 
-401 STHSNNTNIVGKLY
+401 STS
-415 ATSTE
+415 
-420 SNFGTANTIYNANSG
+420 F
-435 LREPANL
+435 REPANL
-442 SSSYDSTSTNLSWTS
+442 SGSYDSKSKNSSWTS

-501 ANASDTDTNQW
+501 ATAESTSAKQW

-521 YAPENAR
+521 YAPENAS

-540 YDAMLKWMKGNKINA
+540 YDAMLKWMKGNKINV

-578 ANNGQTVSKDKLNNI
+578 ANNGQTVSKDKLSNI
-593 YDIIGNSSE
+593 YDLLGNSSE
-602 WTQEAKNTNLRVYR
+602 WTQVANDTNYRVDR
-616 GGNYTNSDAPS
+616 GGYYFVSFAPS
-627 IRGSYNPTVANSR
+627 GRGSGYPTNTLSTD
-640 GSRLTLYLK
+640 GSRLTLYIK

>member
-8 RLNSKRGITL
+8 RGNGKNGITL

-25 IVLLILAGVAI
+25 IVLLILVGVTI

-44 ILTKAQS
+44 ILTKAQN

-64 INLAVQASKINEGL
+64 IKLAVQASKINEGL

-113 VYTISENGEVKEK
+113 VYTISKNGEVKEK

-141 STEGKKVSAQIL
+141 STKGKKVSAQIL

-160 KWESTGNITL
+160 KWESTGNITI
-170 SEAGENEV
+170 SATEGNEI
-178 TVKVNSNANAG
+178 TVNVNSNANAG
-189 ETATVTAKVEGKTY
+189 DTATITARIDGKTY

-208 VKIVAKVTG
+208 VKIVTQVTS

-226 IGDKSKI
+226 IGDKKKI
-233 GKITAVPEN
+233 EKITATPEN
-242 AESVE
+242 AEGIE

-255 ITKATV
+255 TTKVTV

-279 INAKGK
+279 ISAKGK
-285 LSGTVVTGTCSVKV
+285 LSGAVVTGTCSVKV

-352 DAASGEE
+352 DAATGVE
-359 KVGNEFVWVPVD
+359 KTGNEFVWVPVD
-371 EINDMAQCNQA
+371 TLSNMAVVTSGTDANGNINYRGVLYNWGTDATGNTAWNWSA
-382 DGTTLC
+382 D
-388 NIQVDSNDGHLYC
+388 
-401 STHSNNTNIVGKLY
+401 STS
-415 ATSTE
+415 
-420 SNFGTANTIYNANSG
+420 F
-435 LREPANL
+435 REPANL
-442 SSSYDSTSTNLSWTS
+442 SGSYDSKSKNSSWTS

-501 ANASDTDTNQW
+501 ATAESTSAKQW

-521 YAPENAR
+521 YAPENAS

-540 YDAMLKWMKGNKINA
+540 YDAMLKWMKGNKINV

-578 ANNGQTVSKDKLNNI
+578 ANNGQTVSKDKLSNI
-593 YDIIGNSSE
+593 YDLLGNSLE
-602 WTQEAKNTNLRVYR
+602 WTQEANNTSYRVIR
-616 GGNYTNSDAPS
+616 GGYYNSSIAPS
-627 IRGSYNPTVANSR
+627 YRSYDCPTDTLSND
-640 GSRLTLYLK
+640 GSRFTLYIK